1 MLQGIGGL
9 SIVPISLLPPKGAK
23 APQKR
28 FFRAPPTLLCHAEAF
43 PSSRR
48 RDGGFGG
55 GKGNLQERYFFLPK
69 ASSID
74 GKAAW

>member
-9 SIVPISLLPPKGAK
+9 SIVPISFLPPKGAE

-43 PSSRR
+43 PPSWR

-55 GKGNLQERYFFLPK
+55 GEGNLQEHYFLQK